1 MLKTGDVSDRRS
13 RLKWDAFLSFQR
25 ETRHKFTERLYEV
38 LVKEQVRVWND
49 DVERG
54 NDELGA
60 SLLEAMED
68 SAALVVVLS
77 PNYAKSHWCL
87 EELAMLCDLKSS
99 LGRLVLPI
107 FYEVEPCIFR
117 KQNGPYE
124 MDFEEHSK
132 RFSEEKIQ
140 RWRRAMNIVG
150 NIPGFVYRRGGSEM
164 ESEVVSKPHRL
175 KYDVFLSF
183 RGEDTRE
190 IFAGPLYKALKEKVR
205 VFLDNDGMERG
216 DEIGSSL
223 QAGMEDSAA
232 SVIVLSRNY
241 ANSRW
246 CLNELAMLCKLK
258 SSLDRRMLPIFY
270 KVDPSHVRKQSDHIE
285 ADFKRHEERFDKEKV
300 QEWRD
305 AMKLVGNLAGYVC
318 VEGSNED
325 EMIELVVKR
334 VLDELSNTP
343 EKVGEYIVGLESP
356 MKDLMKL
363 FDIES
368 SSGVKVLGLYGMGGI
383 GKTTLSK
390 AFYNKVVGNFKQRAF
405 ISDIRERSSAENG
418 LVTLQK
424 TLIKE
429 LFRLVPEIEDVSR
442 GLEKIKENVHEK
454 KIIVVL
460 DDVDHI
466 DQVNALVGETRWYG
480 QGTLIVITTR
490 DSEILSKLSVNQQ
503 YEVKC
508 LTEPQ
513 SLKLFSYH
521 SLRKEKPPKNLLK
534 LSTEIVRISGL
545 LPLAVE
551 VFGSLLYD
559 KKEEKDWQTQLGKL
573 KKTQPHNL
581 QDVLA
586 LSFESLDDEEKKVF
600 LDIACLFL
608 KMEIKKVEVVII
620 LKGCGLNAEA
630 ALSVLRQKSLVK
642 ILADDTLWMHDQ
654 IRDMGR
660 QMVLK
665 ESGENP
671 GMRSRLWDRGEIMT
685 VLNNVKGTSSIRGI
699 VLDFKKKFVRDPT
712 ADEIASMNLTNNL
725 GINSVFSYLKSKFV
739 RFPAEEK
746 TKSSEITIP
755 VESFVPMT
763 ELRLLQINNVELE
776 GNLKLLPSELKWI
789 QWKGCPLE
797 NLPPDFLARQLSV
810 LDLSESGIR
819 RVQTLRSNRVD
830 ENLKVLILRGCHSL
844 EAIPDLSNHEALEML
859 VFEQCTLLVKVPKSV
874 GNLRKLLH
882 LDFSRC
888 SKLSEFLADVSGL
901 KRLEKLFLSGCSD
914 LSVLP
919 ENIGA
924 MTSLKELLLDGTAI
938 KYLPESI
945 NRLQNLE
952 ILSLSGCRYIPELP
966 LCIGT
971 LKSLEKLYLNDTA
984 LKNLPSSIGDLK
996 KLQDLHLVRCTSLSK
1011 IPDSINELISL
1022 KKLFITGSAVEELP
1036 LKPSSLPS
1044 LTDFSAGGC
1053 KFLKQVPSSIG
1064 GLNSLL
1070 QLQLNTTL
1078 IEALP
1083 KEIGALHF
1091 IRKLELMNCEFLKFL
1106 PKSIGDMDTLCSL
1119 NLEGS
1124 NIEELP
1130 EEFGKLENLVE
1141 LRMSNCTMLKRL
1153 PESFGD
1159 LKSLHHLYMK
1169 ETLVSELPES
1179 FGNLSKL
1186 MVLEMLKNPL
1196 FRISES
1202 NAPGTSEEPRFVEVP
1217 NSFSNL
1223 TSLEEL
1229 DARSWR
1235 ISGKIPDDLEK
1246 LSSLM
1251 KLNLGNN
1258 YFHSLPS
1265 SLVGLSNLQELSLRD
1280 CRELKRLPPLPCKLE
1295 HLNMANCFS
1304 LESVSDL
1311 SELTILEDLNLTNCG
1326 KVVDIPGL
1334 EHLMALKRLYMTG
1347 CNSNY
1352 SLAVKKRLSKASL
1365 KMLRNLS
1372 LPGNRVPD
1380 WLSQGPVT
1388 FSAQPNKELRG
1399 VIIAVVVAL
1408 NNETEDDDYQLP
1420 DVMEVQAQIHKL
1432 DHNVCTN
1439 TLHLQG
1445 VPRTSND
1452 QLHICR
1458 FSAFHPLVTML
1469 KDGYTIQVIKRN
1481 PPIKQGVELKMHGIH
1496 LVYEGDDDLEG
1507 RENTLPET
1515 QQTVSQKLANFFS
1528 SFEETS
1534 SEVDSTVT

>member
-1 MLKTGDVSDRRS
+1 
-13 RLKWDAFLSFQR
+13 
-25 ETRHKFTERLYEV
+25 
-38 LVKEQVRVWND
+38 
-49 DVERG
+49 
-54 NDELGA
+54 
-60 SLLEAMED
+60 
-68 SAALVVVLS
+68 
-77 PNYAKSHWCL
+77 
-87 EELAMLCDLKSS
+87 
-99 LGRLVLPI
+99 
-107 FYEVEPCIFR
+107 
-117 KQNGPYE
+117 
-124 MDFEEHSK
+124 
-132 RFSEEKIQ
+132 
-140 RWRRAMNIVG
+140 
-150 NIPGFVYRRGGSEM
+150 M
-164 ESEVVSKPHRL
+164 ESGVVSKPHRL

-183 RGEDTRE
+183 RGADTRDN
-190 IFAGPLYKALKEKVR
+190 FGDHLYKALKDKVR
-205 VFLDNDGMERG
+205 VFRDNEGMERG
-216 DEIGSSL
+216 DEISSSL
-223 QAGMEDSAA
+223 KAGMEDSAA
-232 SVIVLSRNY
+232 SVIVISRNY
-241 ANSRW
+241 SGSRW
-246 CLNELAMLCKLK
+246 CLDELAMLCKMK
-258 SSLDRRMLPIFY
+258 SSLDRRILPIFY
-270 KVDPSHVRKQSDHIE
+270 HVDPSHVRKQSDHIKK
-285 ADFKRHEERFDKEKV
+285 DFEEHQVRFSEEKEKV
-300 QEWRD
+300 QEWRE
-305 AMKLVGNLAGYVC
+305 ALTLVGNLAGYVC
-318 VEGSNED
+318 DKDSKD
-325 EMIELVVKR
+325 DDMIELVVKR
-334 VLDELSNTP
+334 VLAELSNTP
-343 EKVGEYIVGLESP
+343 EKVGEFIVGLESP
-356 MKDLMKL
+356 LKDLTGL
-363 FDIES
+363 IDTES
-368 SSGVKVLGLYGMGGI
+368 SSGVQVLGLYGMGGI
-383 GKTTLSK
+383 GKTTLAK
-390 AFYNKVVGNFKQRAF
+390 AFYNKIVGNFEQRAF

-429 LFRLVPEIEDVSR
+429 LFRLVPEIEDVSI
-442 GLEKIKENVHEK
+442 GLEKIKANVHEK

-466 DQVNALVGETRWYG
+466 DQVHALVGETRWYG

-513 SLKLFSYH
+513 ALKLFSYH
-521 SLRKEKPPKNLLK
+521 SLRKEEPTKNLLA
-534 LSTEIVRISGL
+534 LSKKIVQISGL

-559 KKEEKDWQTQLGKL
+559 KKEEKDWQTQLDKL
-573 KKTQPHNL
+573 KKTQPGNL
-581 QDVLA
+581 QDVLE
-586 LSFESLDDEEKKVF
+586 LSFKSLDDEEKKVF

-608 KMEIKKVEVVII
+608 KMEIKKDEVVIV

-642 ILADDTLWMHDQ
+642 ILANDTLWMHDQ

-665 ESGENP
+665 ESREDP
-671 GMRSRLWDRGEIMT
+671 GLRSRLWDRGEIMT
-685 VLNNVKGTSSIRGI
+685 VLNNMKGTSSIRGI
-699 VLDFKKKFVRDPT
+699 VLDFKKKFARDPT
-712 ADEIASMNLTNNL
+712 ADEIVSRNLRNNP
-725 GINSVFSYLKSKFV
+725 GIYSVFNYLKNKLV

-746 TKSSEITIP
+746 PKSSEITIP
-755 VESFVPMT
+755 VESFAPMT
-763 ELRLLQINNVELE
+763 KLRLLQINNVELE

-819 RVQTLRSNRVD
+819 QVQTLRNKMVD
-830 ENLKVLILRGCHSL
+830 ENLKVVILRGCHSL
-844 EAIPDLSNHEALEML
+844 EAIPDLSNHEALEKL

-874 GNLRKLLH
+874 GNLRKLIH
-882 LDFSRC
+882 LDFRRC
-888 SKLSEFLADVSGL
+888 SKLSEFLVDVSGL
-901 KRLEKLFLSGCSD
+901 KLLEKLFLSGCSD

-938 KYLPESI
+938 KNLPESI

-952 ILSLSGCRYIPELP
+952 ILSLRGCKIQELP

-971 LKSLEKLYLNDTA
+971 LKSLEKLYLDDTA

-996 KLQDLHLVRCTSLSK
+996 NLQDLHLVRCTSLSK
-1011 IPDSINELISL
+1011 IPDSINELKSL
-1022 KKLFITGSAVEELP
+1022 KKLFINGSAVEELP

-1044 LTDFSAGGC
+1044 LYDFSAGDC

-1064 GLNSLL
+1064 RLNSLL
-1070 QLQLNTTL
+1070 QLQLSSTP

-1083 KEIGALHF
+1083 EEIGALHF
-1091 IRKLELMNCEFLKFL
+1091 IRELELRNCKFLKFL
-1106 PKSIGDMDTLCSL
+1106 PKSIGDMDTLYSL

-1130 EEFGKLENLVE
+1130 EEFGKLEKLVE
-1141 LRMSNCTMLKRL
+1141 LRMSNCKMLKRL

-1159 LKSLHHLYMK
+1159 LKSLHRLYMK

-1179 FGNLSKL
+1179 FGNLSNL
-1186 MVLEMLKNPL
+1186 MVLEMLKKPL

-1202 NAPGTSEEPRFVEVP
+1202 NVPGTSEEPRFVEVP
-1217 NSFSNL
+1217 NSFSKL
-1223 TSLEEL
+1223 LKLEEL
-1229 DARSWR
+1229 DACSWR

-1246 LSSLM
+1246 LSCLM

-1265 SLVGLSNLQELSLRD
+1265 SLVKLSNLQELSLRD

-1295 HLNMANCFS
+1295 QLNLANCFS

-1311 SELTILEDLNLTNCG
+1311 SELTILTDLNLTNCA

-1334 EHLMALKRLYMTG
+1334 EHLTALKRLYMTG

-1365 KMLRNLS
+1365 KMMRNLS

-1380 WLSQGPVT
+1380 WFSQGPVT
-1388 FSAQPNKELRG
+1388 FSAQPNRELRG

-1408 NNETEDDDYQLP
+1408 NDETEDDDYQLP

-1432 DHNVCTN
+1432 DHHKCTN
-1439 TLHLQG
+1439 TLHLSG
-1445 VPRTSND
+1445 VPRTNND

-1458 FSAFHPLVTML
+1458 YSAFHPLVTML

-1528 SFEETS
+1528 SFEEEEGETI
-1534 SEVDSTVT
+1534 SESESTVI